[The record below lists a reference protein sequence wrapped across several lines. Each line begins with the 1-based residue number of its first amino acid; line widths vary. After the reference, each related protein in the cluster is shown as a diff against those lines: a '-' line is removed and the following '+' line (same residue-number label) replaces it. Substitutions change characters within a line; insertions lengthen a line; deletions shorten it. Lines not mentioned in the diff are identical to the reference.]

1 MALASAIEGHA
12 RRTPG
17 HTALHFAE
25 RDISY
30 LQLWQRVEAQTASLI
45 LHGVR
50 PGDRLA
56 WLGLNDP
63 AMLVL
68 LFALA
73 RIGAILLPLNYR
85 LAQAELLAIL
95 EHARAALIV
104 ADSSHQAV
112 AQALAAGAKIKLLDV
127 VTGAGIDAAI
137 DAADLPSEPTQA
149 GDNPP
154 AIDPGRLQGG
164 AAPPVLLVYSSG
176 TTGQPK
182 GALHTQAGL
191 LANCAAS
198 IDMHQFSGGDH
209 VLTVLPMF
217 HVGGL
222 CIQTLPAL
230 VAGARV
236 TIHARFDPAAWLADV
251 QRLRPTTSLLVPATL
266 RAVLAH
272 PTFDATDLSSLRLL
286 GAGSSTIPAS
296 QIEAFHARGVPV
308 CQVYGA
314 TETGPVSI
322 CLKPLDALGHA
333 GSAGRAALNVAVRL
347 VDDRGEDAPQGEV
360 GEIWIRAPNV
370 MSRYWRDDGNPAF
383 AQGWFHSGDLAR
395 LDADGFYWVVGRS
408 KDMIISGGE
417 NIYPAELEN
426 VLADCPLIQEA
437 AVLGVPDEQWGE
449 AVVAVIVKTTDALL
463 DENAVLTLFAGKLA
477 RFKQPRRVLFAASL
491 PKTALGK
498 VQKAALLVWLEQEM
512 KLPIIPSG
520 Y

>member
-17 HTALHFAE
+17 HTALHFAGQ
-25 RDISY
+25 DISY
-30 LQLWQRVEAQTASLI
+30 WQLWQRVEAQTASLVR
-45 LHGVR
+45 HGVR
-50 PGDRLA
+50 PGGRVA

-95 EHARAALIV
+95 EHAGAALIV

-112 AQALAAGAKIKLLDV
+112 AQALAAGAKINL
-127 VTGAGIDAAI
+127 INSAI
-137 DAADLPSEPTQA
+137 DAAVLPSESNQA
-149 GDNPP
+149 GGNPP

-164 AAPPVLLVYSSG
+164 AGSPVLLVYSSG

-182 GALHTQAGL
+182 GALHIQAGL

-198 IDMHQFSGGDH
+198 NDMHQFNGGDH

-266 RAVLAH
+266 RAVLAQAE
-272 PTFDATDLSSLRLL
+272 FSATDLSSLRLL

-296 QIEAFHARGVPV
+296 QIEAFHTRDVPV

-333 GSAGRAALNVAVRL
+333 GSAGRAALNVVVRL
-347 VDDRGEDAPQGEV
+347 VDDRGEDVPQGEV

-370 MSRYWRDDGNPAF
+370 MSRYWRDDDNPAF

-417 NIYPAELEN
+417 NIFPAELEN
-426 VLADCPLIQEA
+426 ILADCPLIDEA
-437 AVLGVPDEQWGE
+437 AVLGVPDEKWGE

-512 KLPIIPSG
+512 KLPIIPRG